1 MLQIQKKILD
11 FITNTYSIEESSFYF
26 YIVGGIIAFLLG
38 LIFVLLANLVYSF
51 LYCLRN
57 KIKTKP
63 NK

>member
-1 MLQIQKKILD
+1 MLQIHKKILN
-11 FITNTYSIEESSFYF
+11 FIIGTYSIEESSFYF

-38 LIFVLLANLVYSF
+38 LIFVLLANLVYYF
-51 LYCLRN
+51 FDCLRN